1 MRGRSHRTSTREAK
15 FLAAL
20 AAGWSVTKAAEAIG
34 IARRTAYDW
43 RDTGEDFA
51 RRWTTRS
58 KTAPI

>member
-1 MRGRSHRTSTREAK
+1 MRGRSRRTSTREAK

-20 AAGWSVTKAAEAIG
+20 AAGWSVKRAAEAIG

-51 RRWTTRS
+51 RR
-58 KTAPI
+58 